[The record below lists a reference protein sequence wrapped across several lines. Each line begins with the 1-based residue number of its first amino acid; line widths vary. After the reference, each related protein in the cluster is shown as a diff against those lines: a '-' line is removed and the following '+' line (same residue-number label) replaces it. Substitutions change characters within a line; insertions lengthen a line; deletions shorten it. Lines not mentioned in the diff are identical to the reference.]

1 MIYSPASEPAG
12 HALRP
17 IANGPTGQKKEP
29 GEAGSQKKEA
39 DETGRA
45 CMGFPQTSRGKDVY
59 GFSPGPAA
67 TRPPPQKGGLSK

>member
-29 GEAGSQKKEA
+29 GETGSQKKDA
-39 DETGRA
+39 DEAGRT
-45 CMGFPQTSRGKDVY
+45 CMGFPHTSRGK
-59 GFSPGPAA
+59 
-67 TRPPPQKGGLSK
+67 

>member
-59 GFSPGPAA
+59 GFSPDQP
-67 TRPPPQKGGLSK
+67 RQDHHPKKGG